1 MATAPSVERATPRH
15 HKEIT
20 SEDKVLRG
28 FRGVNVTGPRESID
42 DDEFYW
48 LENVMPKS
56 AGNLPVVYAPNYM
69 GINYSQALLFECT
82 AVIGGIDYI
91 FSFLADGS
99 ATYITDTVPY
109 VSTQF
114 AVAGTFTAPFA
125 IAYASNAGTP
135 GLLIIDPSK
144 GYFDFGIT
152 TALTLTSLSNS
163 VTSVT
168 ESAGNTNFP
177 QFPNVNPPNQRL
189 YTVAISG
196 GGGTALAISTSYT
209 VAFMGVLGG
218 FAGTGYSVGDVI
230 AYAGASGTTAATAT
244 VTSVSAGGAVA
255 SLSLIQGGVFPG
267 PNSAATVQ
275 LANPTTPTTT
285 NGVGTGLQVFGTFKL
300 LAVTVTNPGRGYT
313 SVPTVTINVQNGPL
327 GAPSVFDPL
336 VVTVSG
342 SLNGTSLAA
351 YAGRVWVG
359 SGKVIS
365 FTDINS
371 YNSFGGVGGSLTVN
385 DSYLHNAVTALFST
399 NGFLYIFGDDS
410 IDTLSNVQV
419 NAGVTSFSRVNLT
432 TSIGTSYPQSI
443 FPYYRSLVFG
453 NKYGFYL
460 LSGATPQKISDS
472 LDTLF
477 NTGTLTTTEPV
488 QFVGGLVAGSAT
500 IFGELCMCWTVRIV
514 DGLTTLYGTNI
525 TRTLIVCF
533 FKGKW
538 FFHYPG
544 FDVGQMVA
552 IPAAGTQVL
561 HAFSTAGK
569 LYELFAINSSPL
581 TSYMVTKLWDGGD
594 PILDKEVIRASVAR
608 RLGANVNQTLSVTTD
623 NEYGS
628 QSVPSINSA
637 LQTLTF
643 VNNTGGV
650 LQFQNSLLQNIF
662 FTIGLGAYNLV
673 QGASKTQGGKY
684 FGMSVTAYQT
694 DMVFTFLAA
703 QFRATRPW

>member
-1 MATAPSVERATPRH
+1 MATAPSVEHATPRH
-15 HKEIT
+15 HREIV
-20 SEDKVLRG
+20 SEDKVLRA
-28 FRGVNVTGPRESID
+28 FRGVNLTGPRESID

-56 AGNLPVVYAPNYM
+56 PGNLPVVYAPKYM
-69 GINYSQALLFECT
+69 GINYAQAVLFECT
-82 AVIGGIDYI
+82 AVIGGVDYI

-99 ATYITDTVPY
+99 ATYIQDTVPY

-114 AVAGTFTAPFA
+114 AAPATFTAPFA
-125 IAYASNAGTP
+125 IAYASTAGSQ
-135 GLLIIDPSK
+135 GILIIDPVK

-152 TALTLTSLSNS
+152 SAMTLTSLSNS
-163 VTSVT
+163 VSSVA
-168 ESAGNTNFP
+168 EGAGNTNFP
-177 QFPNVNPPNQRL
+177 VYPNANPPNQSSFSIS
-189 YTVAISG
+189 ISG
-196 GGGTALAISTSYT
+196 GGGSGLAIATNYT
-209 VAFMGVLGG
+209 VAFMGIQPGV
-218 FAGTGYSVGDVI
+218 AGTGYSVGDVI
-230 AYAGASGTTAATAT
+230 AFSGSFGTTPATAT
-244 VTSVSAGGAVA
+244 VTSVGAGGVVT

-267 PNSAATVQ
+267 PNSATPV
-275 LANPTTPTTT
+275 LISNPTTPTTT

-300 LAVTVTNPGRGYT
+300 LSVTVTNPGHGYT
-313 SVPTVTINVQNGPL
+313 SAPTVSINVQRGIQVPTV
-327 GAPSVFDPL
+327 FDQL
-336 VVTVSG
+336 VVTVAG

-359 SGKVIS
+359 SGKVVS

-385 DSYLHNAVTALFST
+385 DSYLHNAVTALFAT

-419 NAGVTSFSRVNLT
+419 TAGVTSFSRVNLT

-443 FPYYRSLVFG
+443 FPYYRSLVFA

-477 NTGTLTTTEPV
+477 NTGALTTTEPV

-500 IFGELCMCWTVRIV
+500 IFGELCMCWTVRIM
-514 DGLTTLYGTNI
+514 DGLTTLYGTNV

-561 HAFSTAGK
+561 HAFSLTGQ
-569 LYELFAINSSPL
+569 LYELFAIDAAPL
-581 TSYMVTKLWDGGD
+581 TSFMVSKLWDGGD
-594 PILDKEVIRASVAR
+594 PIADKEVIRAAVAR
-608 RLGANVNQTLSVTTD
+608 RLGANINQALTVTTD
-623 NEYGS
+623 NEFGS
-628 QSVPSINSA
+628 QPVPAINNVLGA
-637 LQTLTF
+637 LTF
-643 VNNTGGV
+643 INNVGGV
-650 LQFQNSLLQNIF
+650 LQFQNNALGKLF

-673 QGASKTQGGKY
+673 QGQASTQGGKY
-684 FGMSVTAYQT
+684 FGMSVTSYQT
-694 DMVFTFLAA
+694 DTVFTFLAA